1 MRIAEL
7 SRQSDV
13 PVATIKYYLREGLLP
28 QGELTS
34 PNQAHY
40 DERHLRR
47 LRLVRALVEIGRLPI
62 AAIRDLLAG
71 LDTPRPDLHEALG
84 RALAATSGPRGDID
98 AAASGEIA
106 ALIERRGWAIHPD
119 TPAARAAAEAVAAL
133 RALGAGGLVKGI
145 DGYAEAAELIA
156 AQDLALIKD
165 RQDAETTVLEAV
177 VGTIIGD
184 TLIVA
189 LRRMAQ
195 ESASAAIFGRRP

>member
-1 MRIAEL
+1 
-7 SRQSDV
+7 
-13 PVATIKYYLREGLLP
+13 
-28 QGELTS
+28 
-34 PNQAHY
+34 
-40 DERHLRR
+40 
-47 LRLVRALVEIGRLPI
+47 VE
-62 AAIRDLLAG
+62 
-71 LDTPRPDLHEALG
+71 
-84 RALAATSGPRGDID
+84 
-98 AAASGEIA
+98 
-106 ALIERRGWAIHPD
+106 
-119 TPAARAAAEAVAAL
+119 
-133 RALGAGGLVKGI
+133 GI